1 MSAGACC
8 RSAARP
14 GLAKRG
20 LGALPWFVPTVLLAL
35 LPKCPA
41 CFAAWL
47 ALASGAGVSATT
59 ASHVRTALVVLCVGS
74 ALYAFMRFFRVRR
87 SQTVPRR
94 RGGASHGATRAI
106 VPPGSS
112 PNAGG

>member
-8 RSAARP
+8 HGASRP
-14 GLAKRG
+14 GLAQRG
-20 LGALPWFVPTVLLAL
+20 LRALPWFVPTVLLAL

-59 ASHVRTALVVLCVGS
+59 ASHLRIALVILCVGS
-74 ALYAFMRFFRVRR
+74 ALYAVTRFLRAGRSKTAARRVDQFGRLTIR
-87 SQTVPRR
+87 
-94 RGGASHGATRAI
+94 
-106 VPPGSS
+106 
-112 PNAGG
+112 